1 MNRFPIPHD
10 ALVFVGDGQRALFLR
25 NAGDSTLPNL
35 TTERVLTDANLP
47 THEQGTD
54 RPGRVFKRAGT
65 NLRSGVDTTDWHELE
80 KERFAKRVASALE
93 HMVRTRKGQSDHNR
107 CPAAHARGIAQRPSC
122 RREKPDRRRN
132 RQGPD
137 QAPDRGDRETS
148 RRVTGKHI
156 VRRSRS

>member
-1 MNRFPIPHD
+1 MDRFPIPHD

-65 NLRSGVDTTDWHELE
+65 NRRSGVETTDWHELE

-93 HMVRTRKGQSDHNR
+93 DMV
-107 CPAAHARGIAQRPSC
+107 
-122 RREKPDRRRN
+122 RREKVKAIIIVAPPRTLAELRN
-132 RQGPD
+132 ALHAD
-137 QAPDRGDRETS
+137 VKS
-148 RRVTGKHI
+148 RVVAEIDKDLTKFPIGEIEKHL
-156 VRRSRS
+156 VG

>member
-93 HMVRTRKGQSDHNR
+93 HMVR
-107 CPAAHARGIAQRPSC
+107 
-122 RREKPDRRRN
+122 REKVKAIIIVAPPRTLAQLRN
-132 RQGPD
+132 AINAD
-137 QAPDRGDRETS
+137 VKS
-148 RRVTGKHI
+148 RIVAEIGKDLTKLPIGEIEKHL
-156 VRRSRS
+156 VG

>member
-25 NAGDSTLPNL
+25 NAGNSTLPNL

-93 HMVRTRKGQSDHNR
+93 HMVRREKVKAIIIVAPPRTL
-107 CPAAHARGIAQRPSC
+107 ARIAQRPSC

-137 QAPDRGDRETS
+137 QTPDRGDRETS

-156 VRRSRS
+156 VRWSRS

>member
-1 MNRFPIPHD
+1 MNRVPIPHD

-35 TTERVLTDANLP
+35 TTERVLTDENLP

-80 KERFAKRVASALE
+80 KERFAKRVAPWS
-93 HMVRTRKGQSDHNR
+93 SW
-107 CPAAHARGIAQRPSC
+107 CAQ
-122 RREKPDRRRN
+122 K
-132 RQGPD
+132 
-137 QAPDRGDRETS
+137 
-148 RRVTGKHI
+148 
-156 VRRSRS
+156 RSKRS